1 MSKIIHLGF
10 DGNIFLDGS
19 SRNKLSYSKGL
30 VEFKKT
36 GLQCSPYFNKDLI
49 CKSMLKNAIVKMCGE
64 IPFSTYNVDF
74 IGEIY
79 RNKDEFNFD
88 TSVYEEVSRCI
99 DKSLYNISVYK
110 RFDGENDRYN
120 IEFIKGLPSTKVSGW
135 DTKTYTLFDG
145 KYSFINTSAITFEK
159 MKYQTDVN
167 KETFDDFCDLMYELS
182 GLKPY
187 DYELTDII
195 KVIHN
200 QEDKTLIK
208 EKINLFKENHKK
220 STYLYKMLDFMINP
234 LIGKVNG
241 DRYEID
247 IRLNKGKRPVL
258 NRTSVKYAIPV
269 NGEIYFYA
277 SDELFKRMKEWYC
290 EPRFY
295 DGGKLYVIET
305 IEECEFNSNLLIGK
319 GFKKCNQLKEKHYE
333 I

>member
-1 MSKIIHLGF
+1 MDI
-10 DGNIFLDGS
+10 DNILA
-19 SRNKLSYSKGL
+19 K
-30 VEFKKT
+30 
-36 GLQCSPYFNKDLI
+36 
-49 CKSMLKNAIVKMCGE
+49 
-64 IPFSTYNVDF
+64 
-74 IGEIY
+74 
-79 RNKDEFNFD
+79 
-88 TSVYEEVSRCI
+88 
-99 DKSLYNISVYK
+99 
-110 RFDGENDRYN
+110 
-120 IEFIKGLPSTKVSGW
+120 STKNG

-159 MKYQTDVN
+159 MKYQTDVS

-319 GFKKCNQLKEKHYE
+319 GFKRCNQLKEKHYE